1 MTRQSARG
9 LALRSCAHS
18 IIYGAIGRKTAHTF
32 ADRAIVHFSNSS
44 SRVHRLWTSLSK
56 NRTNFLRSVLASMA
70 LTQRLEFRQS
80 QSLVMTPQLMQAI
93 KLLQLSNLDLS
104 AFVEEELER
113 NPLLDRASDGPEAPV
128 AGEQAAER
136 AEFSDSGDS
145 GSYGDEGGDTS
156 DMGSSPGSDAFEP
169 GQEEWLNRD
178 LGTRSE
184 IEQTLDTPLDNVFS
198 EEPAEAAARVAQD
211 AAPTAYT
218 EWGGGASND
227 EDYNLEAF
235 VAAEVTL
242 GDHLAEQLAVAFA
255 APAQRMIGQYL
266 IDLVDDAGYLPGDLG
281 QAAERLGASQA
292 EVDAVL
298 VVLQKFD
305 PPGVCA
311 RNLSECLAIQLRELN
326 RYDPAMQALV
336 ENLDLLAKR
345 DIASLRKLCGVDDED
360 ITDMIGEIRR
370 LDPKPGLK
378 FGSSRMQ
385 TMVPDVYVRPGPDGG
400 WHVELNSDTLPRVLV
415 NQVYYTE
422 LSKTIRKDGDKSYFT
437 DCLQNAT
444 WLVRA
449 LDQRARTILKVATEI
464 VRQQDGFFTH
474 GVAHLRPLNL
484 KAVADAIQMHESTVS
499 RVTANKYMATNRGSF
514 ELKYF
519 FTASIASADGGEAHS
534 AEAVRH
540 HIKQL
545 IDAED
550 SSVILSD
557 DTIVERLRESGIDIA
572 RRTVAKYREA
582 MRIPSSVQRRRDKQS
597 MLGNALST
605 PAASSD
611 RSRDTIPV

>member
-1 MTRQSARG
+1 
-9 LALRSCAHS
+9 
-18 IIYGAIGRKTAHTF
+18 
-32 ADRAIVHFSNSS
+32 
-44 SRVHRLWTSLSK
+44 
-56 NRTNFLRSVLASMA
+56 
-70 LTQRLEFRQS
+70 
-80 QSLVMTPQLMQAI
+80 MTPQLMQAI

-113 NPLLDRASDGPEAPV
+113 NPLLERTNDSPEAPV
-128 AGEQAAER
+128 AGEPAPER
-136 AEFSDSGDS
+136 ADFSDPDGSA
-145 GSYGDEGGDTS
+145 GSYGEES
-156 DMGSSPGSDAFEP
+156 LAEHSEAGSGSADNFESA
-169 GQEEWLNRD
+169 QEDWLNRD
-178 LGTRSE
+178 LGSRAE
-184 IEQTLDTPLDNVFS
+184 IEQTLDTGLDNVFS
-198 EEPAEAAARVAQD
+198 EEPAEAAARKAQD
-211 AAPTAYT
+211 AAPTTYT

-227 EDYNLEAF
+227 DDYNLEAF
-235 VAAEVTL
+235 VAAEVTM
-242 GDHLAEQLAVAFA
+242 GDHLAEQLAVAFS

-266 IDLVDDAGYLPGDLG
+266 IDLVDEAGYLPPDLG
-281 QAAERLGASQA
+281 QAAERLGASA
-292 EVDAVL
+292 EAVEEVL
-298 VVLQKFD
+298 AVLQKFD
-305 PPGVCA
+305 PPGICA
-311 RNLSECLAIQLRELN
+311 RSLSECLAIQLRELN

-336 ENLDLLAKR
+336 EHLDLLAKR
-345 DIASLRKLCGVDDED
+345 DIAALRKLCGLDDED
-360 ITDMIGEIRR
+360 IADMIGEIRR

-378 FGSSRMQ
+378 FGTARTQ

-415 NQVYYTE
+415 NQVYYSE

-474 GVAHLRPLNL
+474 GVVHLRPLNL

-499 RVTANKYMATNRGSF
+499 RVTANKYMATNRGTF

-519 FTASIASADGGEAHS
+519 FTASIASADGGDAHS

-550 SSVILSD
+550 ASAILSD
-557 DTIVERLRESGIDIA
+557 DTIVERLRATGIDIA

-582 MRIPSSVQRRRDKQS
+582 MRIPSSVQRRREKQTT
-597 MLGNALST
+597 LGQVFSER
-605 PAASSD
+605 P
-611 RSRDTIPV
+611 RDTAPA

>member
-1 MTRQSARG
+1 
-9 LALRSCAHS
+9 
-18 IIYGAIGRKTAHTF
+18 
-32 ADRAIVHFSNSS
+32 
-44 SRVHRLWTSLSK
+44 
-56 NRTNFLRSVLASMA
+56 MA

-104 AFVEEELER
+104 TFVEEELER
-113 NPLLDRASDGPEAPV
+113 NPLLERASDGPEAPV
-128 AGEQAAER
+128 AGEQQMSER
-136 AEFSDSGDS
+136 AEFSEGGETGGDDFGEAGGSGGDS
-145 GSYGDEGGDTS
+145 FEG
-156 DMGSSPGSDAFEP
+156 A
-169 GQEEWLNRD
+169 QEDWMSRD
-178 LGTRSE
+178 LGTRTE
-184 IEQTLDTPLDNVFS
+184 IEQTLDTGLDNVFS
-198 EEPAEAAARVAQD
+198 EEPAEAAARNAQD
-211 AAPTAYT
+211 AAPTTYT
-218 EWGGGASND
+218 EWGGGASGD

-235 VAAEVTL
+235 VAAETTL
-242 GDHLAEQLAVAFA
+242 SDHLAEQAAVAFT
-255 APAQRMIGQYL
+255 APADRMIGQYL
-266 IDLVDDAGYLPGDLG
+266 IDLVDEAGYLPADLG
-281 QAAERLGASQA
+281 QAADRLGAEQA
-292 EVDAVL
+292 DVDAVL
-298 VVLQKFD
+298 GVLQTFD
-305 PPGVCA
+305 PPGICA
-311 RNLSECLAIQLRELN
+311 RNLSECLAIQLRELD
-326 RYDPAMQALV
+326 RYDPAMQVLV
-336 ENLDLLAKR
+336 EHLDLLAKR
-345 DIASLRKLCGVDDED
+345 DFVALRKLCGVDDED
-360 ITDMIGEIRR
+360 LVDMIGEIRR

-378 FGSSRMQ
+378 FGTTRTQ

-400 WHVELNSDTLPRVLV
+400 WLVELNSDTLPRVLV
-415 NQVYYTE
+415 NQHYYSE

-499 RVTANKYMATNRGSF
+499 RVTANKYMATNRGTF

-550 SSVILSD
+550 PSAILSD
-557 DTIVERLRESGIDIA
+557 DTIVEKLRTAGIDIA

-597 MLGNALST
+597 MLAHALSAPASADRT
-605 PAASSD
+605 RDAAS
-611 RSRDTIPV
+611 V

>member
-1 MTRQSARG
+1 
-9 LALRSCAHS
+9 
-18 IIYGAIGRKTAHTF
+18 
-32 ADRAIVHFSNSS
+32 
-44 SRVHRLWTSLSK
+44 
-56 NRTNFLRSVLASMA
+56 MA

-113 NPLLDRASDGPEAPV
+113 NPLLERASDGPEAPV
-128 AGEQAAER
+128 AGEPAQERGEFSDSDDSGAAYGEDPGAER
-136 AEFSDSGDS
+136 AEMAAG
-145 GSYGDEGGDTS
+145 
-156 DMGSSPGSDAFEP
+156 SPGDGFEP

-178 LGTRSE
+178 LGSRAE
-184 IEQTLDTPLDNVFS
+184 IEQTLDTPLDNVFT
-198 EEPAEAAARVAQD
+198 EEPAEAAARTAQD

-227 EDYNLEAF
+227 EAYNLEAF
-235 VAAEVTL
+235 VAAEITL
-242 GDHLAEQLAVAFA
+242 GSHLAEQLAVAFSD
-255 APAQRMIGQYL
+255 PARRMIGQYL
-266 IDLVDDAGYLPGDLG
+266 IDLVDEAGYLPPDLG
-281 QAAERLGASQA
+281 QAAERLGASPS
-292 EVDAVL
+292 EVEAVL
-298 VVLQKFD
+298 AVLQKFD

-336 ENLDLLAKR
+336 EHLDLLAKR
-345 DIASLRKLCGVDDED
+345 DIAALRKFCGVDDED

-378 FGSSRMQ
+378 FGTSRTQ

-415 NQVYYTE
+415 NQIYYTE

-550 SSVILSD
+550 PAVILSD
-557 DTIVERLRESGIDIA
+557 DTIVERLRSTGIDIA

-597 MLGNALST
+597 MLGNALSA

-611 RSRDTIPV
+611 RSRDTQPA

>member
-1 MTRQSARG
+1 
-9 LALRSCAHS
+9 
-18 IIYGAIGRKTAHTF
+18 
-32 ADRAIVHFSNSS
+32 
-44 SRVHRLWTSLSK
+44 
-56 NRTNFLRSVLASMA
+56 MA

-93 KLLQLSNLDLS
+93 KLLQLSNLDLTT
-104 AFVEEELER
+104 FVEEELER
-113 NPLLDRASDGPEAPV
+113 NPLLERANDEAP
-128 AGEQAAER
+128 AGEASAE
-136 AEFSDSGDS
+136 AGQYGDGNDSGGQGDGVGDDGFGGS
-145 GSYGDEGGDTS
+145 GE
-156 DMGSSPGSDAFEP
+156 AFEP
-169 GQEEWLNRD
+169 GQEEWMSKD
-178 LGTRSE
+178 LGTRAE
-184 IEQTLDTPLDNVFS
+184 IEQTLDTGLDNVFS
-198 EEPAEAAARVAQD
+198 EEPAEAAARNAQD
-211 AAPTAYT
+211 AVPTTYT
-218 EWGGGASND
+218 EWGGGASGD

-235 VAAEVTL
+235 VAAETTL
-242 GDHLAEQLAVAFA
+242 SDHLTEQLSVAFT
-255 APAQRMIGQYL
+255 APAQRLIGQYL
-266 IDLVDDAGYLPGDLG
+266 IDLVDEAGYLPPDLG
-281 QAAERLGASQA
+281 QAAERLGATQQ
-292 EVDAVL
+292 EVEDVL
-298 VVLQKFD
+298 AVLQKFD

-311 RNLSECLAIQLRELN
+311 RSLSECLAIQLRELD

-336 ENLDLLAKR
+336 EHLDLLAKR
-345 DIASLRKLCGVDDED
+345 DIVALRKICGVDDED
-360 ITDMIGEIRR
+360 IADMIGEIRR
-370 LDPKPGLK
+370 LNPKPGMK
-378 FGSSRMQ
+378 FGSARLQ

-415 NQVYYTE
+415 NQTYYSE
-422 LSKTIRKDGDKSYFT
+422 LSKKIGKDGDKSYFT
-437 DCLQNAT
+437 DALQNAT

-499 RVTANKYMATNRGSF
+499 RVTANKYMATNRGTF

-545 IDAED
+545 IDSEEPSA
-550 SSVILSD
+550 ILSD
-557 DTIVERLRESGIDIA
+557 DTIVERLRASGIDIA

-597 MLGNALST
+597 ALGNVLST
-605 PAASSD
+605 ALSD
-611 RSRDTIPV
+611 RSRNPELA

>member
-1 MTRQSARG
+1 
-9 LALRSCAHS
+9 
-18 IIYGAIGRKTAHTF
+18 
-32 ADRAIVHFSNSS
+32 
-44 SRVHRLWTSLSK
+44 
-56 NRTNFLRSVLASMA
+56 MA

-93 KLLQLSNLDLS
+93 KLLQLSNLDLV
-104 AFVEEELER
+104 AFVEDELER
-113 NPLLDRASDGPEAPV
+113 NPLLERANQDGAPDHGEPASGHAEGGGGDFSDNVEFSSGPDGERSSDGFEAG
-128 AGEQAAER
+128 A
-136 AEFSDSGDS
+136 
-145 GSYGDEGGDTS
+145 
-156 DMGSSPGSDAFEP
+156 
-169 GQEEWLNRD
+169 EEWMAPD
-178 LGTRSE
+178 LGTRAE
-184 IEQTLDTPLDNVFS
+184 IEQTLDTGMENVFP
-198 EEPAEAAARVAQD
+198 EEPADAAARNAQD

-227 EDYNLEAF
+227 DDYNLEAF
-235 VAAEVTL
+235 VAAETTL
-242 GDHLAEQLAVAFA
+242 SGHLAEQLAVAFPD
-255 APAQRMIGQYL
+255 PANRMIGQYL
-266 IDLVDDAGYLPGDLG
+266 IDLVDDAGYVPPDLG
-281 QAAERLGASQA
+281 DADEKLGTSRAAVE
-292 EVDAVL
+292 AVL
-298 VVLQKFD
+298 AVLQKFD

-311 RNLSECLAIQLRELN
+311 RSLSECLAIQLRERD

-345 DIASLRKLCGVDDED
+345 DIASLRKICGVDDED
-360 ITDMIGEIRR
+360 IADMIGEIRH

-378 FGSSRMQ
+378 FGSAKTQSV
-385 TMVPDVYVRPGPDGG
+385 VPDVYVRPGPDGG
-400 WHVELNSDTLPRVLV
+400 WHVELNSDTLPKVLV
-415 NQVYYTE
+415 NQVYYSQ

-464 VRQQDGFFTH
+464 VRQQDGFFTQ

-499 RVTANKYMATNRGSF
+499 RVTANKYMATNRGTF

-519 FTASIASADGGEAHS
+519 FTASIASADGGDAHS

-540 HIKQL
+540 RIKQL
-545 IDAED
+545 IDAE
-550 SSVILSD
+550 SPTAILSD
-557 DTIVERLRESGIDIA
+557 DTIVERLRGDGIDIA

-597 MLGNALST
+597 MLGAALTSAA
-605 PAASSD
+605 PAVD
-611 RSRDTIPV
+611 RSRDTATA

>member
-1 MTRQSARG
+1 
-9 LALRSCAHS
+9 
-18 IIYGAIGRKTAHTF
+18 
-32 ADRAIVHFSNSS
+32 
-44 SRVHRLWTSLSK
+44 
-56 NRTNFLRSVLASMA
+56 MA

-80 QSLVMTPQLMQAI
+80 QSPVMTPQLMQAI
-93 KLLQLSNLDLS
+93 KLLQLSNLDLTT
-104 AFVEEELER
+104 FVEEELER
-113 NPLLDRASDGPEAPV
+113 NPLLERASDEAP
-128 AGEQAAER
+128 AGEGSAE
-136 AEFSDSGDS
+136 A
-145 GSYGDEGGDTS
+145 GSYGDSDGQGDGQGEDGFGGSAEG
-156 DMGSSPGSDAFEP
+156 FEP
-169 GQEEWLNRD
+169 GQEEWMSKE
-178 LGTRSE
+178 LGTRAE
-184 IEQTLDTPLDNVFS
+184 IEQTLDTGLDNVFS
-198 EEPAEAAARVAQD
+198 EEPAEAAARNAQD
-211 AAPTAYT
+211 AAPTTYT
-218 EWGGGASND
+218 EWGGGASGA

-235 VAAEVTL
+235 VAAETTL
-242 GDHLAEQLAVAFA
+242 SDHLAEQLSVAFT

-266 IDLVDDAGYLPGDLG
+266 IDLVDEAGYLPADLG

-292 EVDAVL
+292 DVEAVL
-298 VVLQKFD
+298 AVLQKFD
-305 PPGVCA
+305 PPGVFA
-311 RNLSECLAIQLRELN
+311 RNLSECLAIQLRELD

-336 ENLDLLAKR
+336 EHLDLLAKR
-345 DIASLRKLCGVDDED
+345 DIVALRKICGVDDED
-360 ITDMIGEIRR
+360 IADMIGEIRR
-370 LDPKPGLK
+370 LNPKPGMK
-378 FGSSRMQ
+378 FGSARLQ

-415 NQVYYTE
+415 NQTYYSE
-422 LSKTIRKDGDKSYFT
+422 LSKKVGKDGDKSYFT
-437 DCLQNAT
+437 DALQNAT

-499 RVTANKYMATNRGSF
+499 RVTANKYMATNRGTF

-545 IDAED
+545 IDSEEPSA
-550 SSVILSD
+550 ILSD
-557 DTIVERLRESGIDIA
+557 DTIVERLRASGIDIA

-597 MLGNALST
+597 ALGNVLST
-605 PAASSD
+605 ALSD
-611 RSRDTIPV
+611 RSRNTEPA

>member
-1 MTRQSARG
+1 
-9 LALRSCAHS
+9 
-18 IIYGAIGRKTAHTF
+18 
-32 ADRAIVHFSNSS
+32 
-44 SRVHRLWTSLSK
+44 
-56 NRTNFLRSVLASMA
+56 MA

-93 KLLQLSNLDLS
+93 KLLQLSNLDLTT
-104 AFVEEELER
+104 FVEEELER
-113 NPLLDRASDGPEAPV
+113 NPLLERANDEAPG
-128 AGEQAAER
+128 GEAPAEAAQ
-136 AEFSDSGDS
+136 FSDHDGDDS
-145 GSYGDEGGDTS
+145 GSQGADDGFGGS
-156 DMGSSPGSDAFEP
+156 GNAFEP
-169 GQEEWLNRD
+169 GQEEWMSKD
-178 LGTRSE
+178 LGTRAE
-184 IEQTLDTPLDNVFS
+184 IEQTLDTGLDNVFS
-198 EEPAEAAARVAQD
+198 EEPAEAAARNAQD
-211 AAPTAYT
+211 VAPTTYT
-218 EWGGGASND
+218 EWGGGASGD

-235 VAAEVTL
+235 VAAETTL
-242 GDHLAEQLAVAFA
+242 GDHLAEQLSVAFTGA
-255 APAQRMIGQYL
+255 AQRMIGQYL
-266 IDLVDDAGYLPGDLG
+266 IDLVDEAGYLPPDLG
-281 QAAERLGASQA
+281 QAAERLGATQKD
-292 EVDAVL
+292 VDDVL
-298 VVLQKFD
+298 AVLQKFD

-311 RNLSECLAIQLRELN
+311 RSLSECLAIQLRELD

-336 ENLDLLAKR
+336 EHLDLLAKR
-345 DIASLRKLCGVDDED
+345 DIGALRKLCGVDDED
-360 ITDMIGEIRR
+360 IADMIGEIRR
-370 LDPKPGLK
+370 LNPKPGMK
-378 FGSSRMQ
+378 FGSARLQ

-415 NQVYYTE
+415 NQTYYSE
-422 LSKTIRKDGDKSYFT
+422 LSKKKGKDGDKSYFT
-437 DCLQNAT
+437 DALQNAT

-499 RVTANKYMATNRGSF
+499 RVTANKYMATNRGTF

-545 IDAED
+545 IDSEAPAA
-550 SSVILSD
+550 ILSD
-557 DTIVERLRESGIDIA
+557 DTIVERLRASGIDIA

-597 MLGNALST
+597 ALGNVLST
-605 PAASSD
+605 AMSD
-611 RSRDTIPV
+611 RSRNVEPA

>member
-1 MTRQSARG
+1 
-9 LALRSCAHS
+9 
-18 IIYGAIGRKTAHTF
+18 
-32 ADRAIVHFSNSS
+32 
-44 SRVHRLWTSLSK
+44 
-56 NRTNFLRSVLASMA
+56 MA

-104 AFVEEELER
+104 TFVEEELER
-113 NPLLDRASDGPEAPV
+113 NPLLERANDGPEAPV
-128 AGEQAAER
+128 AGEQQMSER
-136 AEFSDSGDS
+136 SEFSDAGEAGGEDFGD
-145 GSYGDEGGDTS
+145 GGGAAGESFDGAPEDWMS
-156 DMGSSPGSDAFEP
+156 
-169 GQEEWLNRD
+169 RD
-178 LGTRSE
+178 LGTRTE
-184 IEQTLDTPLDNVFS
+184 IEQTLDTGLDNVFS
-198 EEPAEAAARVAQD
+198 EEPAETAARNAQD
-211 AAPTAYT
+211 AAPTTYT
-218 EWGGGASND
+218 EWGGGASGD

-235 VAAEVTL
+235 VAAETTL
-242 GDHLAEQLAVAFA
+242 SDHLAEQAAVAFT
-255 APAQRMIGQYL
+255 APADRMIGQYL
-266 IDLVDDAGYLPGDLG
+266 IDLVDEAGYLPADLG
-281 QAAERLGASQA
+281 QAADRLGAEQA
-292 EVDAVL
+292 DVDAVL
-298 VVLQKFD
+298 GVLQTFD
-305 PPGVCA
+305 PPGICA
-311 RNLSECLAIQLRELN
+311 RNLSECLAIQLRELD

-336 ENLDLLAKR
+336 EHLDILAKR
-345 DIASLRKLCGVDDED
+345 DFASLRKLCGVDDED
-360 ITDMIGEIRR
+360 LVDMIGEIRR

-378 FGSSRMQ
+378 FGTTRTQ

-400 WHVELNSDTLPRVLV
+400 WLVELNSDTLPRVLV
-415 NQVYYTE
+415 NQVYYSE

-499 RVTANKYMATNRGSF
+499 RVTANKYMATNRGTF

-550 SSVILSD
+550 PSAILSD
-557 DTIVERLRESGIDIA
+557 DTIVEKLRAAGIDIA

-597 MLGNALST
+597 MLGNALSA
-605 PAASSD
+605 PATSSD
-611 RSRDTIPV
+611 RSRDIAPA